1 MVKVYFEYKNS
12 TELIAVFEDENV
24 YNVAFKGI
32 QEQANKQNAEVTEDI
47 EPYTLEEYN
56 KDLGL
61 FIAYV
66 YKHNLGETHRSG
78 LFESY
83 DDVYKMA
90 KDFLESYP
98 PDTDWESLK
107 ETKGDYDEIVEEFVE
122 QYIKKLQND

>member
-47 EPYTLEEYN
+47 APYTLEEYN

-66 YKHNLGETHRSG
+66 YKHNLGETHMAG

-107 ETKGDYDEIVEEFVE
+107 
-122 QYIKKLQND
+122 